1 MKFNFSVKYVTYYFN
16 IKVNQRYFEI
26 SFRQPER
33 EKKNLSII
41 SCFSLMQANLLEC
54 KYAWLTP
61 TYSSC
66 QDSVKK
72 YVYISATVGLFEN

>member
-1 MKFNFSVKYVTYYFN
+1 MKFNFSVKYVIYDFN
-16 IKVNQRYFEI
+16 IKVSQRYFEI

-33 EKKNLSII
+33 EKKKLSII
-41 SCFSLMQANLLEC
+41 PCFSLIQANLLGS
-54 KYAWLTP
+54 KYSWLTP

>member
-33 EKKNLSII
+33 EKKK
-41 SCFSLMQANLLEC
+41 FEH
-54 KYAWLTP
+54 
-61 TYSSC
+61 
-66 QDSVKK
+66 
-72 YVYISATVGLFEN
+72 YIMLFTDTSKPIRM